1 MRSIMN
7 TSVVSSGSDDGTVN
21 TEIPSLLVPMSNTK
35 LILPTVSVAEM
46 IPYQTPQARQTVVFD
61 TIPDWYLGSLN
72 WRGVSVPMIS
82 YEAINGDIAPEVL
95 PFSQILI
102 LNNTGVHSQLPF
114 LCLPTQG
121 IPRLSR
127 VATNEISENTEAF
140 IKEYD
145 QMHVYVA
152 GEQAVIPDVN
162 SLEHTCVNMLGL

>member
-1 MRSIMN
+1 MS
-7 TSVVSSGSDDGTVN
+7 TSVVSSDNDDGTVN
-21 TEIPSLLVPMSNTK
+21 TNEIPSLLVPMADSK
-35 LILPTVSVAEM
+35 LVLPTVSVAEM
-46 IPYQTPQARQTVVFD
+46 IPYQAPQARQTVVFD

-72 WRGVSVPMIS
+72 WRGISVPMLS
-82 YEAINGDIAPEVL
+82 YEALNGDVAPEIL

-102 LNNTGVHSQLPF
+102 LNNTGVNAQLPF

-127 VATNEISENTEAF
+127 VAMNEISQNTEAY

-152 GEQAVIPDVN
+152 GEQAVIPDVAK
-162 SLEHTCVNMLGL
+162 LEHTCVSMLGLS